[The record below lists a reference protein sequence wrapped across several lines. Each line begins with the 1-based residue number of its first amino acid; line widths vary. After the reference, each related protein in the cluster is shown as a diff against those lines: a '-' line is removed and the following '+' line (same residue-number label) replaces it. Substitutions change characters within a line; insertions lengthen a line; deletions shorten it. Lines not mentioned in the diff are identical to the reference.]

1 MIPEGREAS
10 SDRCL
15 HTERVHTDRR
25 RHTFSVSP
33 RYSDFI
39 KSLTIGALHTDMT
52 LIMVCVIT
60 RQTVQRETIVRVTV
74 KLSTTHE
81 RCLPLPVE
89 AWLSTAIST
98 KALLRTRPTPT
109 SKMRRS

>member
-1 MIPEGREAS
+1 MTIACTLKES
-10 SDRCL
+10 
-15 HTERVHTDRR
+15 T
-25 RHTFSVSP
+25 SVTPSAFHP
-33 RYSDFI
+33 DTDFI

-60 RQTVQRETIVRVTV
+60 RQTVQRETIVRVTGDVKV
-74 KLSTTHE
+74 KLSKTHE

-98 KALLRTRPTPT
+98 AALLRTRPTPT